1 MSTFCEQ
8 NHVAGYQSIFPMQ
21 KLPRSSDTYITYYMY
36 MNKFYIR
43 TTFLKNFQIS
53 MALLSLV
60 KLHLFKKKKT
70 FQKLKN
76 SSKINMYIVELV
88 NYTELQCST
97 TQFFTKILIILVKS
111 ELSNSCYY
119 CILFM
124 SIKLFFGFLLVVLKK
139 NTRKINSW
147 KKHD

>member
-53 MALLSLV
+53 I
-60 KLHLFKKKKT
+60 HLFKK
-70 FQKLKN
+70 
-76 SSKINMYIVELV
+76 I
-88 NYTELQCST
+88 
-97 TQFFTKILIILVKS
+97 
-111 ELSNSCYY
+111 
-119 CILFM
+119 
-124 SIKLFFGFLLVVLKK
+124 FLE
-139 NTRKINSW
+139 T
-147 KKHD
+147 